1 MQPNK
6 RLRSHTAPIVLAL
19 AICATLFLA
28 GCDTI
33 PISRVNSDPARY
45 MDKDVTVAGQVI
57 NSFGVSF
64 GTMGQGAFELDDGTG
79 RLWVWSSGFGVPSQG
94 ARVSVTG
101 RLQGGVT
108 LGGKFFV
115 NVLRETQPRKE
126 A

>member
-33 PISRVNSDPARY
+33 PISQVNSDPARY
-45 MDKDVTVAGQVI
+45 MDKDITVAGQVI
-57 NSFGVSF
+57 NSFGVTF
-64 GTMGQGAFELDDGTG
+64 GTVGQGAFELDDGTG
-79 RLWVWSSGFGVPSQG
+79 QLWVWSSGFGVPSQG

-101 RLQGGVT
+101 RVQAGVT
-108 LGGKFFV
+108 LGGRFFV
-115 NVLRETQPRKE
+115 NVLRETQPRKG

>member
-28 GCDTI
+28 GCETI
-33 PISRVNSDPARY
+33 PISQVNGDPARY

-64 GTMGQGAFELDDGTG
+64 GTKGQGAFELDDGTG

>member
-1 MQPNK
+1 MQTNK

-33 PISRVNSDPARY
+33 PISQVNGDPARY
-45 MDKDVTVAGQVI
+45 TEKEVTVAGQVI
-57 NSFGVSF
+57 NSFGVTF
-64 GTMGQGAFELDDGTG
+64 GTVGQGAFELDDGTG
-79 RLWVWSSGFGVPSQG
+79 QLWVWSSGFGVPNQG

-101 RLQGGVT
+101 RVQAGVT
-108 LGGKFFV
+108 LGGRFFV
-115 NVLRETQPRKE
+115 NVLRETQPRKG